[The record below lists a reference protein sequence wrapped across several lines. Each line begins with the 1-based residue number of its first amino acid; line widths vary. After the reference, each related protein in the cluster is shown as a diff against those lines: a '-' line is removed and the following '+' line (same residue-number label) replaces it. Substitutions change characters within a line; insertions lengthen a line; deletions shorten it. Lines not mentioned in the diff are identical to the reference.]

1 MTLGIVDGIWIGYV
15 ELDGGNGL
23 WGGFNNDSG
32 TPDGTPAL
40 ELDNVG
46 EPFCVVFW
54 GGEGNKTAAGA
65 GVGECCH

>member
-1 MTLGIVDGIWIGYV
+1 M
-15 ELDGGNGL
+15 DGGDGL

-32 TPDGTPAL
+32 APDGTPAL
-40 ELDNVG
+40 ELDNAG

-54 GGEGNKTAAGA
+54 GGEGNKAAVGA